1 MPSFVSE
8 IKIREDHFFQTN
20 LIKSQHFTQVSDQKN
35 LVPVFFLSI
44 LNRNNLKFAPD
55 VKLFPWREIYFR
67 LSMEI
72 VFLLKVMEPSH
83 SYKQDGS
90 VKVSSHMFIF
100 QK

>member
-1 MPSFVSE
+1 MSPFVSE
-8 IKIREDHFFQTN
+8 IKIREDHFFQIN

-35 LVPVFFLSI
+35 LVPVFFFSI
-44 LNRNNLKFAPD
+44 LNRINLKFARH
-55 VKLFPWREIYFR
+55 VKLVPWREIYFR

-83 SYKQDGS
+83 YYKQDGS
-90 VKVSSHMFIF
+90 VKSSSHMFIF